1 MGAILAV
8 IKPLERRM
16 DIMRIIRDSGPVD
29 KYLTR
34 SLSGNVFTWRE
45 IFDLMIPGV
54 LDSLSIMFINTL
66 ITALISKNGE
76 TSVAAVSL
84 MGPVTAVVVNIFNG
98 ISAGG
103 TVVVAQCSG
112 RKDASETRAAIG
124 ITMWLTILIGT
135 VICLPFLIA
144 PHGVV
149 HLLYPLAEAEVAEK
163 AQTFLWGVSWSILIF
178 TVYTAAFAVL
188 RGLGYSKRCLIL
200 SIIIN
205 VAYFLF
211 SILFLNF
218 MNLDIKGSV
227 YALFLARLIGTVF
240 AIALLFF
247 WRPPEKMK
255 LKEVFSFDR
264 RLIASTLKVGV
275 PLSIEQ
281 MFIAFANIVSG
292 MFMTL
297 LGTTA
302 IATNAIANSLLGLL
316 FAPAMSINGL
326 TVTVVGRCIGAQELD
341 EAKRYGRSCCKIS
354 RALLVLFSLI
364 FYPCLP
370 LLLQQYNPSP
380 ESARMVPLLLYATI
394 PFLIYF
400 WPIGYTMPNTLRA
413 ANDTMFPSVLSLLVL
428 WVINIALGY
437 VLAIPAGLGLWG
449 VWIATWLGWMV
460 RASGFGMRF
469 RSGKWI
475 ANTLK
480 Q

>member
-1 MGAILAV
+1 
-8 IKPLERRM
+8 
-16 DIMRIIRDSGPVD
+16 MRLIRDSGPVD
-29 KYLTR
+29 RYLTR
-34 SLSGNVFTWRE
+34 RLSGNVFTWRE

-84 MGPVTAVVVNIFNG
+84 MGPVTALVVNIFNG

-103 TVVVAQCSG
+103 TVVVAQCCG
-112 RKDASETRAAIG
+112 RKNAAEKKAAIG

-135 VICLPFLIA
+135 VICLPFLIS

-149 HLLYPLAEAEVAEK
+149 HLLYPLAEAEVVEK
-163 AQTFLWGVSWSILIF
+163 AQTFLWGVSWSILVF
-178 TVYTAAFAVL
+178 TIYTAAFAVL
-188 RGLGYSKRCLIL
+188 RGLGYSKRCLVL

-240 AIALLFF
+240 AVAMLFF

-255 LKEVFSFDR
+255 LKEVFSFDTK
-264 RLIASTLKVGV
+264 LIASTLKVGI
-275 PLSIEQ
+275 PLGIEQ
-281 MFIAFANIVSG
+281 MFIAVANIVSG

-326 TVTVVGRCIGAQELD
+326 TVTVVGRCIGACELD
-341 EAKRYGRSCCKIS
+341 EAKRYGRSCCNIS
-354 RALLVLFSLI
+354 RILLILFSLI
-364 FYPCLP
+364 FYPLLP
-370 LLLQQYNPSP
+370 LLLKQYDPSA

-413 ANDTMFPSVLSLLVL
+413 ANDTMFPSILSLAVL

-437 VLAIPAGLGLWG
+437 VFAIPMGLGLWG

-475 ANTLK
+475 TKSLK
-480 Q
+480 

>member
-1 MGAILAV
+1 
-8 IKPLERRM
+8 
-16 DIMRIIRDSGPVD
+16 MRLIRESGPVD
-29 KYLTR
+29 RYLTR
-34 SLSGNVFTWRE
+34 TLSGKVFTWRE

-103 TVVVAQCSG
+103 TVVVAQCCG
-112 RKDASETRAAIG
+112 RKNVAEKRAAIG

-135 VICLPFLIA
+135 VICLPFLVS
-144 PHGVV
+144 PYGVV
-149 HLLYPLAEAEVAEK
+149 HLLYPLAEAEVVEK
-163 AQTFLWGVSWSILIF
+163 AQTFLWGVSWSILVF

-188 RGLGYSKRCLIL
+188 RGLGYSKRCLVL

-205 VAYFLF
+205 VAYFLL

-240 AIALLFF
+240 AVAMLFF

-255 LKEVFSFDR
+255 LKEVFSFDT
-264 RLIASTLKVGV
+264 RLVASTLKVGI
-275 PLSIEQ
+275 PLGVEQ

-297 LGTTA
+297 LGTAA

-316 FAPAMSINGL
+316 FAPAMSIGGL
-326 TVTVVGRCIGAQELD
+326 TVTVVGRCIGACEMD
-341 EAKRYGRSCCKIS
+341 EAKRYGSNCCKLS
-354 RALLVLFSLI
+354 RVMLVLFSLI
-364 FYPCLP
+364 FYPLLP
-370 LLLQQYNPSP
+370 LLLKQYGPSP
-380 ESARMVPLLLYATI
+380 ESARMVTLLLYVTI

-400 WPIGYTMPNTLRA
+400 WPIGYTMPSTLRA
-413 ANDTMFPSVLSLLVL
+413 ANDTVFPSVLSLVVL
-428 WVINIALGY
+428 WVVNIAIGY
-437 VLAIPAGLGLWG
+437 VLAIPMGLGLWG

-475 ANTLK
+475 ANSLK
-480 Q
+480 

>member
-8 IKPLERRM
+8 IKSLERRM

-34 SLSGNVFTWRE
+34 RLSGNVFTWRE

-98 ISAGG
+98 ISSGG
-103 TVVVAQCSG
+103 TVVVAQCCG
-112 RKDASETRAAIG
+112 RKDIAQKRAAIG
-124 ITMWLTILIGT
+124 ITMWMTILVGT

-149 HLLYPLAEAEVAEK
+149 HMLYPNAEAEVTEK

-178 TVYTAAFAVL
+178 TVYTASFAVL
-188 RGLGYSKRCLIL
+188 RGLGYSKRCLAL

-227 YALFLARLIGTVF
+227 YALFLARLIGTVC
-240 AIALLFF
+240 AVAMLFF

-264 RLIASTLKVGV
+264 KLIASMLKVGI
-275 PLSIEQ
+275 PLGVEQ
-281 MFIAFANIVSG
+281 MFIAFANIVSN

-302 IATNAIANSLLGLL
+302 IATNALANSLLGLL

-354 RALLVLFSLI
+354 RALLILFSLI

-370 LLLQQYNPSP
+370 LLLQQYNPSA

-413 ANDTMFPSVLSLLVL
+413 ANDTVFPSILSLSVL
-428 WVINIALGY
+428 WVINIAIGY

-475 ANTLK
+475 TNSLK

>member
-1 MGAILAV
+1 
-8 IKPLERRM
+8 
-16 DIMRIIRDSGPVD
+16 MRIIRDSGPVD
-29 KYLTR
+29 RYLTR
-34 SLSGNVFTWRE
+34 KLTGNVFTWRE

-103 TVVVAQCSG
+103 TVVVAQCCG
-112 RKDASETRAAIG
+112 RKNVADKRAAIG
-124 ITMWLTILIGT
+124 ITMWLTVLVGT
-135 VICLPFLIA
+135 VICLPFLIS
-144 PHGVV
+144 PYGVV
-149 HLLYPLAEAEVAEK
+149 HLLYPLAEAEVTQK

-218 MNLDIKGSV
+218 LNLDIKGSV
-227 YALFLARLIGTVF
+227 YALFLARLIGTIF
-240 AIALLFF
+240 AVAMLFF

-264 RLIASTLKVGV
+264 KLIASTLKVGI
-275 PLSIEQ
+275 PLGIEQ

-316 FAPAMSINGL
+316 FSPAMSINGL
-326 TVTVVGRCIGAQELD
+326 TVTVVGRCIGACEID

-364 FYPCLP
+364 FYPLLP
-370 LLLQQYNPSP
+370 LLLQQYNPSA

-413 ANDTMFPSVLSLLVL
+413 ANDTMFPSILSLAVL

-437 VLAIPAGLGLWG
+437 VLAIPMGLGLWG
-449 VWIATWLGWMV
+449 VWIATWFGWMV

-475 ANTLK
+475 ANSLK
-480 Q
+480 